1 MPTSELTRNDLLLW
15 VNRIEMLRRFEREIF
30 TGAGRSLIAAH
41 FLSTKLFPFLF
52 VPLCL
57 CGEIPPP

>member
-52 VPLCL
+52 VPLW
-57 CGEIPPP
+57 